1 MTRVRRRR
9 FAARVAW
16 SLVPTLA
23 LVAAAYGHVVA
34 LHGDAAQE
42 AQLGAPSNPP
52 QQPQAGRPTP
62 PVTFKVEVNYVEV
75 DAVVLDRQGTFV
87 EDLAR
92 DDFQVFEDGKP
103 QKISTFSFVNMPV
116 QRVEKP
122 LFSPQPIEPDVRTNA
137 HGLDGRIYLLLLD
150 DLHTAPLRSER
161 VRAAARR
168 FVQQQMGANDQAAV
182 VCTSGRT
189 DASQEFTGNQQL
201 LLDAIGRFMGRKL
214 RSPTLER
221 LEQYSMTRDLPIG
234 ASTDDPLEAERAY
247 NARNAFDNIRHL
259 SDFLAGVHGR
269 RKALIYISEGV
280 DYDINDTINNKY
292 ASDIREAAQDAIAA
306 ATRANVSIYS
316 VDPRG
321 LTGMGDESIEISSL
335 PDDPT
340 LGLGPESMMAELR
353 LSQDSLRVI
362 ADETGGFAA
371 LNTNDFKDAFDRVVR
386 ENSSYY
392 VLGYYPENERRD
404 GKFRKLEVKVNRPGL
419 TIRFRKGYNAPSGKP
434 PARRAV
440 AHEAIT
446 SPELR
451 DALESPVPMSGFTLS
466 AFAACFKGTAPDA
479 SVVVTVQ
486 GSGSDLKFAQKNG
499 RFTDTVQLSV
509 VAVDHDG
516 KVAGGDQQKL
526 TMALRPE
533 TRPIVQQ
540 AGFRTVSRL
549 NLPPGRYQLRIAGRD
564 SEGGRVGS
572 VYYDLVVPDFGKSPL
587 AMSGLIVASRRSSA
601 AATPRAD
608 PELSKMLPGP
618 PTTTREFYADDEL
631 AALAEVYDNQAGT
644 PHKVDIET
652 TVLAEGGRAVF
663 RHADQR
669 STDELNGKNGGFGYV
684 VRIPLRDI
692 PPGLYVLK
700 IEARSTL
707 GRTQPVSR
715 EVQFTVRPAA
725 PKAGSQFSDE

>member
-9 FAARVAW
+9 FASRVAR
-16 SLVPTLA
+16 SLAPTLA
-23 LVAAAYGHVVA
+23 FVVALHGHVVA
-34 LHGDAAQE
+34 LRANVAPQG
-42 AQLGAPSNPP
+42 QLGAPSNPP

-75 DAVVLDRQGTFV
+75 DAVVLDRQGDFV
-87 EDLAR
+87 GNLAR
-92 DDFQVFEDGKP
+92 DDFQVLEDGKP

-137 HGLDGRIYLLLLD
+137 RGLDGRIYLLLLD
-150 DLHTAPLRSER
+150 DLHTAPLRSGR
-161 VRAAARR
+161 VRAAARQ
-168 FVQQQMGANDQAAV
+168 FVRQQMGANDLAAV
-182 VCTSGRT
+182 VYTSGRT
-189 DASQEFTGNQQL
+189 DAAQDFTGNQQL
-201 LLDAIGRFMGRKL
+201 LLDAIGKFMGRKL

-221 LEQYSMTRDLPIG
+221 LEQYSLTRDLPTG
-234 ASTDDPLEAERAY
+234 ASTDDPLEAERAH
-247 NARNAFDNIRHL
+247 NARIAFDDIRQL
-259 SDFLAGVHGR
+259 SGFLAGVHGR
-269 RKALIYISEGV
+269 RKALIYFSEGV
-280 DYDINDTINNKY
+280 DYDVNDVINNTY
-292 ASDIREAAQDAIAA
+292 ASAIRDAAQDAIAA
-306 ATRANVSIYS
+306 ATRANVSVYS

-321 LTGMGDESIEISSL
+321 LTDMGDESIEISSL

-340 LGLGPESMMAELR
+340 LGLGPGSMMAELR

-371 LNTNDFKDAFDRVVR
+371 LNTNDFRNAFDRIVR

-404 GKFRKLEVKVNRPGL
+404 GKFRKLEVRVNRPGV
-419 TIRFRKGYNAPSGKP
+419 TIHFRKGYVAPSGKA

-440 AHEAIT
+440 EHAAIT
-446 SPELR
+446 SSEVR
-451 DALESPVPMSGFTLS
+451 EALESPVPMSGFTLS
-466 AFAACFKGTAPDA
+466 VFAACFKGTAPNA
-479 SVVVTVQ
+479 SVVVTMQ
-486 GSGSDLKFAQKNG
+486 GSGSDLKFAEKGG
-499 RFTDTVQLSV
+499 RFTDTVEVSL
-509 VAVDHDG
+509 VAVDRDG

-526 TMALRPE
+526 NMALKPE

-540 AGFRTVSRL
+540 FGFRMVSRL
-549 NLPPGRYQLRIAGRD
+549 SLPPGRYQLRIAGRD
-564 SEGGRVGS
+564 SERGRIGS

-587 AMSGLIVASRRSSA
+587 AMSGLVVASRRSSA

-618 PTTTREFYADDEL
+618 PTTAREFYADDEV
-631 AALAEVYDNQAGT
+631 AALAEVYDNRAST

-669 STDELNGKNGGFGYV
+669 STDELGGKNGGFGYV

-707 GRTQPVSR
+707 GKTEPVSR
-715 EVQFTVRPAA
+715 EVQFTVRPAP
-725 PKAGSQFSDE
+725 PKAGSQRD